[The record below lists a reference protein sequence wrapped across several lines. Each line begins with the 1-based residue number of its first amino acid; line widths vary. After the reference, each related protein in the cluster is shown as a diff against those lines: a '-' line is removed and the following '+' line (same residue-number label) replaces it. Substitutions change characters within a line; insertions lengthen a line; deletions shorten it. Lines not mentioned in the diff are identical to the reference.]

1 MDLENIRN
9 EYLRINQSMYKVCKI
24 RIYPNKAQIGIITK
38 TLDTCRYVYNL
49 YLEYNQKIYKEKGEF
64 LSAYEFSKI
73 LNKLKKNE
81 PRYQW
86 ISDVSSKAI
95 KDTIMTAEK
104 AFKRFLKKKGGYP
117 KFRSKKRNYDEN

>member
-38 TLDTCRYVYNL
+38 TLGTCRYVYNL

-104 AFKRFLKKKGGYP
+104 AFKRFFKKKG
-117 KFRSKKRNYDEN
+117 